1 MEGYYFVYIMASKR
15 HGTLYIGMTSDL
27 IKRVYENKNDLVEG
41 FTKRYGVHTLVYYE
55 AGEDFDSVLQREKQ
69 LKSWNRDWKIQL
81 IEKINPTWSDLSDK
95 LN

>member
-27 IKRVYENKNDLVEG
+27 IKRVYEHKNDLVEG